1 GHEPSAVRGAVDPER
16 RMHHAGRRW
25 RPRGR
30 DSDRHVLVAL
40 RRALDRVLTRP
51 EVLRAGGRVI
61 DVGAGEAPYRALFE
75 ARGAEYIGCD
85 IDGEAQVRFLPGQP
99 IPLADGRADLVT
111 WFQGLEH
118 VWDVGW
124 YLGECRRLV
133 APSGHLLLST
143 HGVWPYHPH
152 PTDYRRWT
160 RPGLLGE
167 IETAG
172 FTIVEVDGLVGPLAW
187 TTQIRLLAYSQAAR
201 RLPVI
206 GGALAAALALG
217 MNTRMVLEDRITPAS
232 VRQDHAEL
240 RLLVVSNYYDN
251 HVGGIEAVAGQLARR
266 LVRRGVELTWAAAGP
281 AAKGVPARPLR
292 SLNVLER
299 RLGLPFPICSPVDLA
314 LLLTQVRCY

>member
-1 GHEPSAVRGAVDPER
+1 MNHG
-16 RMHHAGRRW
+16 GRRSQ
-25 RPRGR
+25 PRWR

-111 WFQGLEH
+111 SFQVLEH

-160 RPGLLGE
+160 RPRLLGK

-232 VRQDHAEL
+232 VRQDHACVY
-240 RLLVVSNYYDN
+240 LV
-251 HVGGIEAVAGQLARR
+251 LARP
-266 LVRRGVELTWAAAGP
+266 AG
-281 AAKGVPARPLR
+281 
-292 SLNVLER
+292 
-299 RLGLPFPICSPVDLA
+299 SP
-314 LLLTQVRCY
+314 

>member
-1 GHEPSAVRGAVDPER
+1 MTVPTCRSTTAASTWRMPSTPSTIAQIRWRASVSSRGAP
-16 RMHHAGRRW
+16 AGRCSSRTTCIRAAPAGQRW
-25 RPRGR
+25 RCWTRSETGGSASLRRGTIRRAGSGCPRWRTR
-30 DSDRHVLVAL
+30 DS
-40 RRALDRVLTRP
+40 
-51 EVLRAGGRVI
+51 AGGRVI

-111 WFQGLEH
+111 SFQVLEH

-232 VRQDHAEL
+232 VRQDHACVY
-240 RLLVVSNYYDN
+240 LV
-251 HVGGIEAVAGQLARR
+251 LARP
-266 LVRRGVELTWAAAGP
+266 AG
-281 AAKGVPARPLR
+281 
-292 SLNVLER
+292 
-299 RLGLPFPICSPVDLA
+299 SP
-314 LLLTQVRCY
+314 